1 MTTDELKSQIE
12 SSVKDLNDRLLKENG
27 WDTNRFVFVKYS
39 DEDRS
44 ARLETLID
52 LFLAG
57 MTGDADQIR
66 WEGLYDGVD
75 AILKGEEVQAD
86 ALTQGGDS
94 KLARW
99 VVARLLTKR
108 IKEHL
113 LGFPPMSEGLL
124 KRELLKLKR
133 DPILPSQ
140 DPEAATTA

>member
-12 SSVKDLNDRLLKENG
+12 SSVKDLNDRLIKENG
-27 WDTNRFVFVKYS
+27 WGTDRFVFVKYS

-44 ARLETLID
+44 TRLQILID

-57 MTGDADQIR
+57 MNEDADEIK

-86 ALTQGGDS
+86 ALTQGSDS
-94 KLARW
+94 KLSRW
-99 VVARLLTKR
+99 VVARLLSKR

-113 LGFPPMSEGLL
+113 LGFPPMSE
-124 KRELLKLKR
+124 ELLKLKLKG
-133 DPILPSQ
+133 DSVPPSQ
-140 DPEAATTA
+140 DEVATSA